1 MVYHDLLWYTMV
13 YYGTTTMCYDTVVP
27 TMVQWLVHVYHGIP
41 RSITT
46 TQKNLLYY
54 SQFLTLPQL

>member
-27 TMVQWLVHVYHGIP
+27 TMVQWLVHQYANTEVSP
-41 RSITT
+41 W
-46 TQKNLLYY
+46 
-54 SQFLTLPQL
+54 